1 MGAEGVEGMERGRGL
16 LLQREKEGERKGGR
30 VFPKT
35 VAKGRYKESCALAL
49 FLGGW
54 GFSVKLCEGLS
65 NTAHQRG
72 EQGAGRAPTE
82 QTLEG
87 GESQQWGPAR
97 QVEK

>member
-1 MGAEGVEGMERGRGL
+1 MGAEELEGMERGRGL
-16 LLQREKEGERKGGR
+16 LLQREQEGEKGGR

-49 FLGGW
+49 CLGGW

-87 GESQQWGPAR
+87 GESQQRGPAG